1 MSSWRQC
8 PHPKSPVKEQ
18 QLAHLFGSPC
28 EGQASESQPLLC
40 PTSEASCILSVA
52 TLTLL
57 CDALAQRLMPLGRVQ
72 RGPSRQHLDLS
83 SELESVP
90 PFRATHCRPAVRIYA
105 TPAACIMPSTISLN
119 GRCPWLSMCV
129 ALYGLRSRY
138 YVVRTGLDQS
148 IAGTESQDRLPL
160 SNRRILR
167 PRSLYI

>member
-8 PHPKSPVKEQ
+8 PHPESPVKEQ

-28 EGQASESQPLLC
+28 EGQASESQPLHC

-83 SELESVP
+83 SKLESVP

-105 TPAACIMPSTISLN
+105 TRHSERSTFL
-119 GRCPWLSMCV
+119 
-129 ALYGLRSRY
+129 AK
-138 YVVRTGLDQS
+138 YVCCTVRT
-148 IAGTESQDRLPL
+148 TEPIPCRAHRPRPVNRGDGESLGSPCVPFPPL